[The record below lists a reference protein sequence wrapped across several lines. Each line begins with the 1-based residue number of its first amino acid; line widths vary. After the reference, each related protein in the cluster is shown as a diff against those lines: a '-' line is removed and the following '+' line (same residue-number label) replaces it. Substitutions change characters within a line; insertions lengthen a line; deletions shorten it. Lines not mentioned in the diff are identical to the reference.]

1 MDLSK
6 NLTTSLLAEMY
17 GNLLTDKQRSIL
29 KDFCDNNM
37 SLGEI
42 ADLQQTTRQAV
53 NDIIKRTIKLL
64 EGYEEK
70 LGLLKKYEKVKTLT
84 VDISQE
90 LEKSNIDKKKIEKQ
104 LNEIVEGL

>member
-1 MDLSK
+1 MDLTK
-6 NLTTSLLAEMY
+6 NLRTSLLVEMY
-17 GNLLTDKQRSIL
+17 GNLLTDKQRGIL

-53 NDIIKRTIKLL
+53 NDIIKRTVKLL
-64 EGYEEK
+64 DSYEAK

-84 VDISQE
+84 ADMLQE
-90 LEKSNIDKKKIEKQ
+90 LDKSNTYKKKLKKQ